1 MWKSW
6 SRMYLAVGCVMA
18 MGLAQTPLPS
28 QPRSSSATVDV
39 IVSGCV
45 ELAAPQATRT
55 TGNSDP
61 SLSEAHLLLTDAVP
75 TQSGSAGAAGP
86 TKPNPVAA
94 KTFRLEGSA
103 LVLTPHIG
111 HRVEVV
117 GTVEDSGNV
126 TPTVSAPPSG
136 PASAAASAPKLKVES
151 IQMVAAMCSG
161 VVVRK

>member
-6 SRMYLAVGCVMA
+6 SRVYLATGCVMA
-18 MGLAQTPLPS
+18 MGLAQTPSPS
-28 QPRSSSATVDV
+28 QPRSSSATVHV

-45 ELAAPQATRT
+45 ELAAPQP
-55 TGNSDP
+55 TGTAGNADS

-75 TQSGSAGAAGP
+75 TKAGLAEAAAP
-86 TKPNPVAA
+86 IRPNPASA

-117 GTVEDSGNV
+117 GTVEASGNV

-136 PASAAASAPKLKVES
+136 PASAASAPKLKVES

-161 VVVRK
+161 IVVRK

>member
-18 MGLAQTPLPS
+18 LGLVQTPSPPQS
-28 QPRSSSATVDV
+28 RSASGTVHV

-45 ELAAPQATRT
+45 ELAAPQTTGT
-55 TGNSDP
+55 TGNTDP

-75 TQSGSAGAAGP
+75 TKSGVVEAAGP
-86 TKPNPVAA
+86 TKPNSVSA

-136 PASAAASAPKLKVES
+136 PASAASAPKLKVES

-161 VVVRK
+161 IVVRK